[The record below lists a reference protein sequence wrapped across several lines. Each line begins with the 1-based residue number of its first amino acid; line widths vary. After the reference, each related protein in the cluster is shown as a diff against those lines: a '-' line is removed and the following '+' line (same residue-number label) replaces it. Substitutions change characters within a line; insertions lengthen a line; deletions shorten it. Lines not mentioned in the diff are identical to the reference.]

1 MALIT
6 AVTVHSAP
14 ALAKTGPPEFPGRTG
29 QSRRNSDAAK
39 RPSQVKDALSMCG
52 RRLE

>member
-14 ALAKTGPPEFPGRTG
+14 ALAMTGPPEFPGKTG
-29 QSRRNSDAAK
+29 QSRRNSADAK
-39 RPSQVKDALSMCG
+39 RPVQVNDALSICG
-52 RRLE
+52 RRFE